1 MNKNFLKFIA
11 IVFWIVVWWVIAKM
25 ANTFI
30 LPSPNETLKALYHIV
45 LNKGFLAIITAS
57 LARIIIGFIISSI
70 IGLVLGVL
78 AGLCEKFEIFI
89 NPIITVIK
97 SIPVISLILIILF
110 WVKSDI
116 TPLVVCFL
124 MCLPVMYNNI
134 YDGIKN
140 VDSNLINMATLYKMS
155 KLDMIKNIYFHS
167 IKPYLFAATKTC
179 LNLGFRVTVAAEVL
193 SNPKYGLG
201 TQLFDSKIYLNMADL
216 FAYTV
221 IIVTLSY
228 IFEVVLKY
236 IIKKNTLKGVIYD
249 VKH

>member
-11 IVFWIVVWWVIAKM
+11 IVFWIVVWWFVAKM

-30 LPSPNETLKALYHIV
+30 LPTPNETLKALYHIIF
-45 LNKGFLAIITAS
+45 NKSFLSVVRAS
-57 LARIIIGFIISSI
+57 LIRIIIGFIISSMV
-70 IGLVLGVL
+70 GLVIGIL
-78 AGLCEKFEIFI
+78 AGLYEKFEIFI

-110 WVKSDI
+110 WMKSDV

-140 VDSNLINMATLYKMS
+140 VDNNLIQMATLYKMN
-155 KLDMIKNIYFHS
+155 KGNMIKNIYIHS
-167 IKPYLFAATKTC
+167 IKPYLFAAIKTC

-201 TQLFDSKIYLNMADL
+201 TELFNSKIYLNMADL

-221 IIVTLSY
+221 IIVMLSY
-228 IFEVVLKY
+228 IFEIALKY
-236 IIKKNTLKGVIYD
+236 IIKKNTLEGVIYD